1 VLITASCLPENDT
14 FYTDLADEGWSVV
27 GMDRGLTPERFASVV
42 SNDQKAA
49 YALTRSVMDG
59 STRRIAW
66 LDAMPELSVSRERRA
81 GFFAALE
88 GTGVEA
94 VTFSGGRYE
103 RDVGVELAQQLF
115 AAGEVDALVTASYA
129 LMEGVFDEL
138 LAQGGLP
145 ETLRLATFGD
155 HRLLDFLPQPVN
167 SALQDYDRI
176 AELTLQCALGAMN
189 GSYQCGQQVVARRLR
204 TR

>member
-1 VLITASCLPENDT
+1 
-14 FYTDLADEGWSVV
+14 
-27 GMDRGLTPERFASVV
+27 MV
-42 SNDQKAA
+42 SNDQEAA

-88 GTGVEA
+88 DQGVEA
-94 VTFSGGRYE
+94 TTFSGERYE
-103 RDVGVELAQQLF
+103 RDVGVALAQQAF

-138 LAQGGLP
+138 LARGGMP
-145 ETLRLATFGD
+145 RTLRLATFGD

-189 GSYQCGQQVVARRLR
+189 GSYQCGQQVVARHLR

>member
-1 VLITASCLPENDT
+1 MDDDGEKMNGSRIIVDTA
-14 FYTDLADEGWSVV
+14 
-27 GMDRGLTPERFASVV
+27 
-42 SNDQKAA
+42 
-49 YALTRSVMDG
+49 TRAKV
-59 STRRIAW
+59 
-66 LDAMPELSVSRERRA
+66 
-81 GFFAALE
+81 
-88 GTGVEA
+88 
-94 VTFSGGRYE
+94 
-103 RDVGVELAQQLF
+103 
-115 AAGEVDALVTASYA
+115 
-129 LMEGVFDEL
+129 DEL

-189 GSYQCGQQVVARRLR
+189 GSYQCGQQVVARHLR

>member
-1 VLITASCLPENDT
+1 
-14 FYTDLADEGWSVV
+14 
-27 GMDRGLTPERFASVV
+27 M
-42 SNDQKAA
+42 
-49 YALTRSVMDG
+49 
-59 STRRIAW
+59 
-66 LDAMPELSVSRERRA
+66 
-81 GFFAALE
+81 
-88 GTGVEA
+88 
-94 VTFSGGRYE
+94 
-103 RDVGVELAQQLF
+103 DVGVELAQQLF

-189 GSYQCGQQVVARRLR
+189 GSYQCGQQVVARHLR

>member
-1 VLITASCLPENDT
+1 MTARIVSARWPWRCVPNCEVLITASCLPENDT

-66 LDAMPELSVSRERRA
+66 LNAMPELSVSRERRA

-115 AAGEVDALVTASYA
+115 AAGDGRCA
-129 LMEGVFDEL
+129 GHGL
-138 LAQGGLP
+138 LRADG
-145 ETLRLATFGD
+145 RC
-155 HRLLDFLPQPVN
+155 V
-167 SALQDYDRI
+167 
-176 AELTLQCALGAMN
+176 
-189 GSYQCGQQVVARRLR
+189 
-204 TR
+204 